1 MPPTGPAG
9 AQGQTGTAGGKG
21 GAAKPPSPRS
31 FLSGTQKIY
40 EGGDYDQTQVID
52 TNNHD
57 LTPWQVQPT
66 GFLAEEWLLV
76 EGTAQNNGNT
86 VAFNPNGPMAV
97 FNSTE
102 LDDVNSEPI
111 WGPFDGWTAT
121 CVTNKFGAYG
131 FSADPRDNVI
141 FYASTGSGATAG
153 SFRFAVRVPM
163 ELVQR
168 DALGSVPSESNTA
181 SLTYRINTAPL
192 STIYATQ
199 PNGTTPLTLRVRGMQ
214 RAYWPPKSVDA
225 KTGRQ
230 FQQAPPLVNTTQ
242 YWSRGTTTVN
252 AGTINQQLTGAWL
265 GYPIRNYVFQL
276 LDSNNSRAQGDLD
289 WPDPFTLKYEG
300 NLLVNALP
308 KKLWERQMGEDYGY
322 QNGAGPVP
330 AKDIANGLEYGIYV
344 LPFNKDFALAPGA
357 ETRRTFL
364 PTRTGSTVAAI
375 GSVGGSGTHTILSVV
390 NYVAAANGNV
400 AGLSNGR

>member
-1 MPPTGPAG
+1 
-9 AQGQTGTAGGKG
+9 
-21 GAAKPPSPRS
+21 
-31 FLSGTQKIY
+31 
-40 EGGDYDQTQVID
+40 
-52 TNNHD
+52 
-57 LTPWQVQPT
+57 
-66 GFLAEEWLLV
+66 
-76 EGTAQNNGNT
+76 
-86 VAFNPNGPMAV
+86 
-97 FNSTE
+97 
-102 LDDVNSEPI
+102 
-111 WGPFDGWTAT
+111 
-121 CVTNKFGAYG
+121 
-131 FSADPRDNVI
+131 
-141 FYASTGSGATAG
+141 
-153 SFRFAVRVPM
+153 
-163 ELVQR
+163 
-168 DALGSVPSESNTA
+168 
-181 SLTYRINTAPL
+181 
-192 STIYATQ
+192 
-199 PNGTTPLTLRVRGMQ
+199 MQ

-225 KTGRQ
+225 KTGRP

-252 AGTINQQLTGAWL
+252 AGTINSQLTGAWL
-265 GYPIRNYVFQL
+265 GYPIRNYVFEL

-330 AKDIANGLEYGIYV
+330 AKDIANGLENGVYV

-375 GSVGGSGTHTILSVV
+375 GSVGGAGTHTILSVV

-400 AGLSNGR
+400 AGLSMGR